1 VGVQA
6 ADGLVGRSGRVVSP
20 FVKVSRVLGVLPA
33 LVMVAAATVSAPSAN
48 ADNQR
53 LNNGVVANVYTVQH
67 HAGCTGDVKIN
78 PQLRL
83 AAEWHAND
91 VLNNRDLDGDTGSD
105 GSTLQDRAR
114 AAGYQGLVAETVAIN
129 PALAINGVDIMN
141 QWYYRP
147 DYLAIMSNCA
157 NTQIGVWSVNG
168 LDRSVVVAVY
178 GQPS

>member
-67 HAGCTGDVKIN
+67 HAGCTV
-78 PQLRL
+78 
-83 AAEWHAND
+83 
-91 VLNNRDLDGDTGSD
+91 
-105 GSTLQDRAR
+105 
-114 AAGYQGLVAETVAIN
+114 
-129 PALAINGVDIMN
+129 
-141 QWYYRP
+141 
-147 DYLAIMSNCA
+147 
-157 NTQIGVWSVNG
+157 
-168 LDRSVVVAVY
+168 
-178 GQPS
+178 

>member
-1 VGVQA
+1 VGVEA
-6 ADGLVGRSGRVVSP
+6 AGALVARSRRVTST
-20 FVKVSRVLGVLPA
+20 FVKVSRVLGMLFA
-33 LVMVAAATVSAPSAN
+33 LAMVGAAAVVAPSAN

-91 VLNNRDLDGDTGSD
+91 VLNNRDLDGDAGSD

-114 AAGYQGLVAETVAIN
+114 AAGYLGPVAETVAIN

-157 NTQIGVWSVNG
+157 NTQIGVWSENS

-178 GQPS
+178 GQPG

>member
-1 VGVQA
+1 VGIQA
-6 ADGLVGRSGRVVSP
+6 AGDLVERSRRVTST

-33 LVMVAAATVSAPSAN
+33 LAMVGAATVGAPSAN

-83 AAEWHAND
+83 AAQWHAND

-105 GSTLQDRAR
+105 GSTVQDRAR
-114 AAGYQGLVAETVAIN
+114 AAGYPGPVAETVAID

-157 NTQIGVWSVNG
+157 NTQVGVWSENS

-178 GQPS
+178 GQPG